1 MRELPSGTVT
11 VAERYYVCFH
21 PEHAGAMEI
30 FSHEDY
36 REARRIDRRY
46 QVLQKTASKEAALF
60 FAQDVIAQAL
70 ILDPELKN
78 LKEDIRELYL

>member
-1 MRELPSGTVT
+1 
-11 VAERYYVCFH
+11 
-21 PEHAGAMEI
+21 MEI

-60 FAQDVIAQAL
+60 FVQDVIAQAL

-78 LKEDIRELYL
+78 LKEYIRELYL

>member
-1 MRELPSGTVT
+1 MKSSLMRITGRPGG
-11 VAERYYVCFH
+11 F
-21 PEHAGAMEI
+21 
-30 FSHEDY
+30 
-36 REARRIDRRY
+36 DRRY

>member
-1 MRELPSGTVT
+1 M
-11 VAERYYVCFH
+11 AERYYVCFH
-21 PEHAGAMEI
+21 PEHAGTMEI

-60 FAQDVIAQAL
+60 FVQDVIAQAL